1 MKRNRYIFYIKVY
14 ASGTQQVSS
23 FSHSGFTN
31 QVVHILGQCHGSGNL
46 KWFKGLLHEALE
58 SGEKKLVS
66 INTLVMYVDRDVSE
80 IGYEGE
86 EDQMDT
92 VATSEILEY
101 VDDAIEF
108 VLKYEN
114 GDIPGLDPPDYVTNK
129 KK

>member
-1 MKRNRYIFYIKVY
+1 MKKNRYFFFIKVY
-14 ASGTQQVSS
+14 EDGRQQVSS

-31 QVVHILGQCHGSGNL
+31 HVLDILGQCQGSGNL

-58 SGEKKLVS
+58 SGERKLVS
-66 INTLVMYVDRDVSE
+66 INTLVMHVDRDVSE

-129 KK
+129 KT